1 MFFVGT
7 SRLDNRFRSP
17 YGKGVADRDP
27 SNPGRSRD
35 PLRASVLL
43 EKTLFTLACLVLP
56 VLWGVLVNWM
66 FGIWQTRKSNTDHND
81 DQIFP
86 DFQI

>member
-1 MFFVGT
+1 M
-7 SRLDNRFRSP
+7 
-17 YGKGVADRDP
+17 
-27 SNPGRSRD
+27 
-35 PLRASVLL
+35 RASPLL

-56 VLWGVLVNWM
+56 VAWGVLVNWM
-66 FGIWQTRKSNTDHND
+66 FGLWQNRKSQYNDD